1 MSLRHIGRWS
11 ITLALVAVAASCSFE
26 APPVETS
33 LSPTQAP
40 SVPASAAVDPS
51 AAADAATFGGWRRG
65 PITPTPEFTST
76 VEAACRA
83 QPSIADLP
91 LAVLDVRGEGR
102 ATLVFAAA
110 GPAVECRA
118 DVAPDGTATVQVV
131 PIAAADG
138 ATPPPTG
145 KLGVYDLA
153 RVDDVARPYSVLVG
167 EVGDQVHSV
176 GVNFDADAAWYK
188 ASQANGWYAIWW
200 PGATKPIAVAA
211 SDMRSV
217 VMDGFTP

>member
-11 ITLALVAVAASCSFE
+11 ITLALVVVAASCSFE
-26 APPVETS
+26 ATPAEIGPT
-33 LSPTQAP
+33 PTQAP
-40 SVPASAAVDPS
+40 SVRAPTAVDPS
-51 AAADAATFGGWRRG
+51 AAADAATFGGWRRD
-65 PITPTPEFTST
+65 PITPTPAFTAT

-83 QPSIADLP
+83 QPGVADLP

-110 GPAVECRA
+110 GPAVMCRA
-118 DVAPDGTATVQVV
+118 DVAADGAATVQVA

-138 ATPPPTG
+138 AAPPPAG
-145 KLGVYDLA
+145 KLGIYDLT

-167 EVGDQVHSV
+167 EVGDPVHSV
-176 GVNFDADAAWYK
+176 AVNFDADAAWYK
-188 ASQANGWYAIWW
+188 ASKANGWYAIWW